1 MDDEVREVGPWNKE
15 ITTEEYQQAWKQANE
30 RTSAGPS
37 GLTFAM
43 FKVIARNTNLAKIG
57 AALASIPFSTG
68 ITPTRWCKGT
78 EVMIEK
84 KKGNFRVD
92 KLRTILLFE
101 ADFNMNNKIM
111 ARRTMAHAEK
121 HDQLAPEQYGSRK
134 GQRAN
139 LLALNK

>member
-15 ITTEEYQQAWKQANE
+15 ITTEEYQQVWKQANE

-43 FKVIARNTNLAKIG
+43 FKAIARNTNLAKIG
-57 AALASIPFSTG
+57 AALTLIPFSTG
-68 ITPTRWCKGT
+68 IMPARWCKGT

-121 HDQLAPEQYGSRK
+121 HDLSTGTVWE
-134 GQRAN
+134 
-139 LLALNK
+139 